1 MKRKAANTKAAPPEA
16 QSILSDT
23 RWDVIVRRDRNADG
37 TFVYS
42 VRSTGV
48 FCRPGCSSR
57 TPRPENVCFYA
68 NAQDAIRAGFRPCQ
82 RCRPDQNANP
92 SAEAIATVCRAI
104 ENAVATGDSVPQLE
118 TLAQQVG
125 LSQFHL
131 HRQFRAATGLT
142 PRQYANALR
151 SKQMLKHLKGSATVT
166 ESIYETGFSSSS
178 RFYHA
183 AGNTLG
189 MTPTQFRKGG
199 QNTDIA
205 YAIGSSTLGMIL
217 VARSPRGICAILM
230 GDTEETL
237 VDDLQQRFP
246 QASLVPADAD
256 FAETLEK
263 IVALTEQPRSNRIDL
278 PLDIRGTAFQQRVW
292 QALQAIP
299 AGETASYAEIAQR
312 IGNPRS
318 VRAVAQA
325 CASNALAV
333 AIPCH
338 RVLRSDGALSG
349 YRWGVER
356 KKELL
361 KREKNRA

>member
-1 MKRKAANTKAAPPEA
+1 MKPKAANTNTPPSEA
-16 QSILSDT
+16 QSVLSDT
-23 RWDVIVRRDRNADG
+23 RWDAIVRRDRTADG
-37 TFVYS
+37 AFVYS

-57 TPRPENVCFYA
+57 TPRPENVRFYA

-82 RCRPDQNANP
+82 RCKPDQSANP
-92 SAEAIATVCRAI
+92 STEAIASLCRAI
-104 ENAVATGDSVPQLE
+104 ENAVAAGDPVPQLE

-142 PRQYANALR
+142 PRQYANACR
-151 SKQMLKHLKGSATVT
+151 SKQMLKHLKRSATVT

-178 RFYHA
+178 RFYYA
-183 AGNTLG
+183 AANTLG

-199 QNTDIA
+199 QNTDIT
-205 YAIGSSTLGMIL
+205 YAIGPSTLGLVL

-230 GDTEETL
+230 GDDESAL
-237 VDDLQQRFP
+237 IDDLQQRFP
-246 QASLVPADAD
+246 QASLVPADTN
-256 FAETLEK
+256 FSETLGK
-263 IVALTEQPRSNRIDL
+263 IVALTEQPRSHRIDL

-361 KREKNRA
+361 RREQISH

>member
-1 MKRKAANTKAAPPEA
+1 MKRKAANTKASPES
-16 QSILSDT
+16 QSILNDV
-23 RWDVIVRRDRNADG
+23 RWDAVVRRDRQADG

-57 TPRPENVCFYA
+57 TPRPENVGFHA

-82 RCRPDQNANP
+82 RCRPEQSSNP
-92 SAEAIATVCRAI
+92 YAESVAAVCRAI
-104 ENAVATGDSVPQLE
+104 ESAIAAGDPVPHLE
-118 TLAQQVG
+118 TLAAQVG

-142 PRQYANALR
+142 PRQYANACR
-151 SKQMLKHLKGSATVT
+151 SKQMLKHLKGGSTVT

-183 AGNTLG
+183 AANTLG
-189 MTPTQFRKGG
+189 MTPTEFRKGG
-199 QNTDIA
+199 QNTAIT
-205 YAIGSSTLGMIL
+205 YAIGSSSMGMIL
-217 VARSPRGICAILM
+217 VARSTRGICAILM

-237 VDDLQQRFP
+237 LVDLQQRFP
-246 QASLVPADAD
+246 QALLVPGDAD
-256 FAETLEK
+256 FSETLEK
-263 IVALTEQPRSNRIDL
+263 VVAWTEQPRNSHIDL

-299 AGETASYAEIAQR
+299 VGETASYAEIAQR
-312 IGNPRS
+312 IGNPGS

-325 CASNALAV
+325 CASNALAM

-361 KREKNRA
+361 RREQTSN

>member
-1 MKRKAANTKAAPPEA
+1 MKRKPANTKASPES
-16 QSILSDT
+16 QSILNDM
-23 RWDVIVRRDRNADG
+23 RWDAVVRRDRQADG

-57 TPRPENVCFYA
+57 TPRPENVRFHA

-82 RCRPDQNANP
+82 RCKPDLKTTP
-92 SAEAIATVCRAI
+92 STEAIATVCRSI
-104 ENAVATGDSVPQLE
+104 EQAVAAGDPAPPLE
-118 TLAQQVG
+118 TLAQQAG

-131 HRQFRAATGLT
+131 HRQFRAAIGLT
-142 PRQYANALR
+142 PRQYANAMR

-183 AGNTLG
+183 AANTLG

-199 QNTDIA
+199 QNTDIT
-205 YAIGSSTLGMIL
+205 YAIGPSTLGLIL

-230 GDTEETL
+230 GNDEETL
-237 VDDLQQRFP
+237 LDDLQQRFP
-246 QASLVPADAD
+246 QASLAPGDTD
-256 FAETLEK
+256 FSETLEK

-361 KREKNRA
+361 RREQTRA

>member
-1 MKRKAANTKAAPPEA
+1 MKRKVANTKASPPEA
-16 QSILSDT
+16 QSILSDA
-23 RWDVIVRRDRNADG
+23 RWDAIVRRDRQADG

-57 TPRPENVCFYA
+57 TPRPENVSFHA

-82 RCRPDQNANP
+82 RCKPNQNADP
-92 SAEAIATVCRAI
+92 STE
-104 ENAVATGDSVPQLE
+104 AVATLCRVIENTIAAGDPAPQLE
-118 TLAQQVG
+118 DLAKQVG
-125 LSQFHL
+125 LSQFYL

-142 PRQYANALR
+142 PKQYATACR
-151 SKQMLKHLKGSATVT
+151 AKQLQKNLKGSATVT
-166 ESIYETGFSSSS
+166 DTIYETGFNSSS
-178 RFYHA
+178 RFYQA
-183 AGNTLG
+183 AANTLG

-199 QNTDIA
+199 LNTDIT
-205 YAIGSSTLGMIL
+205 YAIGPSTLGMVL

-230 GDTEETL
+230 GDAKETL
-237 VDDLQQRFP
+237 LDDLQQRFP
-246 QASLVPADAD
+246 QASLVPGDAD
-256 FAETLEK
+256 FSETLEK

-338 RVLRSDGALSG
+338 RVVKSDGALSG

-361 KREKNRA
+361 RREQLSQ

>member
-1 MKRKAANTKAAPPEA
+1 MKQKAANTKASSPEA
-16 QSILSDT
+16 QTVLSDT
-23 RWDVIVRRDRNADG
+23 RWDAVVRRDRNADG
-37 TFVYS
+37 AFVYS
-42 VRSTGV
+42 VRSTGI

-57 TPRPENVCFYA
+57 TPRPENVRFYA

-82 RCRPDQNANP
+82 RCKPDQNANP
-92 SAEAIATVCRAI
+92 SAEVIASACRAI

-118 TLAQQVG
+118 TLAQQAG

-183 AGNTLG
+183 AANTLG

-199 QNTDIA
+199 QNTDIT

-230 GDTEETL
+230 GDDEKTL

-246 QASLVPADAD
+246 QASLVQGDTD
-256 FAETLEK
+256 FSETLEK
-263 IVALTEQPRSNRIDL
+263 IVALTEQPRSHRIDL

-349 YRWGVER
+349 YRWGVDR

-361 KREKNRA
+361 RREQTRA

>member
-1 MKRKAANTKAAPPEA
+1 MKRKAANTKASPES
-16 QSILSDT
+16 QSILNDV
-23 RWDVIVRRDRNADG
+23 RWDAVVRRDRQADG

-57 TPRPENVCFYA
+57 TPRPENVRFHA
-68 NAQDAIRAGFRPCQ
+68 NAQEAIRAGFRPCQ
-82 RCRPDQNANP
+82 RCKPDQSANP
-92 SAEAIATVCRAI
+92 STEAIATLCRTI
-104 ENAVATGDSVPQLE
+104 ERAVAAGDPLPPLE
-118 TLAQQVG
+118 ALAQQVG

-142 PRQYANALR
+142 PRQYANACR
-151 SKQMLKHLKGSATVT
+151 SKQMLKHLKGSPTVT

-183 AGNTLG
+183 AANTLG

-199 QNTDIA
+199 QNTDIT
-205 YAIGSSTLGMIL
+205 YAIGPSTLGMIL

-237 VDDLQQRFP
+237 LADLQQRFP
-246 QASLVPADAD
+246 RASLVPGDTA
-256 FAETLEK
+256 FSETLEK
-263 IVALTEQPRSNRIDL
+263 VVAWTEQPRHSHIDL

-361 KREKNRA
+361 RREQVSH